1 MASIEDIRHV
11 AIYLR
16 LSRDEENKGVD
27 EILSNHRKTLIE
39 HCENK
44 KWSYDIYQEIASGAD
59 RNRQQL
65 DDMLAK
71 VENNEYDAVVV
82 HAVDRLG
89 RDKKHTADIQEKLFV
104 NDTYI
109 ATPEGI
115 FDWDND
121 SDMMLLDFNSLLAA
135 QELRITKRRLQKGK
149 LAASEKGLWVH
160 GDPPLG
166 YDKDPATRKLVKNKN
181 AEHITYIFKAI
192 ADGKTIPEVC
202 HELNEVMGVRTRT
215 GKKFAYNSIC
225 RIVNNEV
232 YTGALIY
239 NKYWKKRKE
248 RPKNEWKRIEN
259 AHPAIIDKE
268 TWGKVNKLVN
278 TYSFSAPRS
287 KNKIYPTTKL
297 IFCGNCGKV
306 QGTQM
311 AHTGKLYIKICRYCK
326 NRTYQYEPILK
337 LIKEDVG
344 SHIPKILKDIKELE
358 QNDNGAEMEY
368 KKKQVQKQINKI
380 NTALDTIETMRI
392 EGDLNPTRYRE
403 RKAEY
408 EEKMEQLYL
417 ELQEIERQN
426 PQEKIANLHEMKQ
439 RIEYLLQNWQFLDG
453 EGLTDEEVN
462 RSLHFIIERIEWTY
476 GKGDKQPTMKIKYK

>member
-1 MASIEDIRHV
+1 MAFTENIRHV

-16 LSRDEENKGVD
+16 LSRDEENKGID
-27 EILSNHRKTLIE
+27 EILANHRKTLTE
-39 HCENK
+39 LCDRN
-44 KWSYDIYQEIASGAD
+44 KWSYDLYQEIASGAD
-59 RNRQQL
+59 RKRQQL
-65 DDMLAK
+65 DDMLVK
-71 VENNEYDAVVV
+71 VERNEYDAIVVN
-82 HAVDRLG
+82 AVDRLG

-104 NDTYI
+104 NDTFI
-109 ATPEGI
+109 VTPDRI
-115 FDWDND
+115 FDWDDDN
-121 SDMMLLDFNSLLAA
+121 DMMLLDFNSLLAA

-166 YDKDPATRKLVKNKN
+166 YDKDPITRKLVKNKN

-202 HELNEVMGVRTRT
+202 DELNEVMGVRTRT

-232 YTGALIY
+232 YTGDLIY

-268 TWGKVNKLVN
+268 TWTKVNEIVN

-344 SHIPKILKDIKELE
+344 NHVPKILNDIKELE
-358 QNDNGAEMEY
+358 QNDNGAEMKY
-368 KKKQVQKQINKI
+368 KMNQIQKQMNKI
-380 NTALDTIETMRI
+380 TTALDTIETMRI
-392 EGDLNPTRYRE
+392 EGDLTPTRYRE

-408 EEKMEQLYL
+408 EGKMEQLHL
-417 ELQEIERQN
+417 ELQESAKQN
-426 PQEKIANLHEMKQ
+426 SQEKIANLHEMKQ

-476 GKGDKQPTMKIKYK
+476 AKGDEQPTVKIKYK

>member
-16 LSRDEENKGVD
+16 LSRDEEKKGID
-27 EILSNHRKTLIE
+27 EILANHKKRLIQ
-39 HCENK
+39 HCESK

-89 RDKKHTADIQEKLFV
+89 RDKKHNADIQEKLFV

-109 ATPEGI
+109 ATPEGT

-135 QELRITKRRLQKGK
+135 QELRITKRRLQRGK

-166 YDKDPATRKLVKNKN
+166 YDKDPATRKLVKNKK

-192 ADGKTIPEVC
+192 ADGKTIPEIC

-232 YTGALIY
+232 YTGTLVY

-248 RPKNEWKRIEN
+248 RPKDEWKRIKN
-259 AHPAIIDKE
+259 THPAIIDEK
-268 TWGKVNKLVN
+268 TWAKVNEIVN

-287 KNKIYPTTKL
+287 RNKIYPTTKL

-311 AHTGKLYIKICRYCK
+311 AHTGKMYIKICRYCK
-326 NRTYQYEPILK
+326 NRTFQYEPVLRH
-337 LIKEDVG
+337 IKKELAN
-344 SHIPKILKDIKELE
+344 HIPEILKDIKGLE
-358 QNDNGAEMEY
+358 RNDNSTEMEY
-368 KKKQVQKQINKI
+368 KKKQIQKQIIKTA
-380 NTALDTIETMRI
+380 TALDTIETMRI
-392 EGDLNPTRYRE
+392 EGDLTPTRYRE
-403 RKAEY
+403 RKTEY
-408 EEKMEQLYL
+408 EEKVEQLHS
-417 ELQEIERQN
+417 ELQEIEKQN
-426 PQEKIANLHEMKQ
+426 PQEKIAGLKEKKQ

-462 RSLHFIIERIEWTY
+462 RSLHFIIERIDWTY
-476 GKGDKQPTMKIKYK
+476 GKGDEKPMVEIEYK